1 MPENI
6 LTLPEHFSPVRR
18 CVTIEEIQGGDM
30 MNDRSWDRLSGLII
44 GAALGVVA
52 GILMAPGAG
61 EDTRGTLK
69 QKTQDSLDQFQS
81 SVRDIRDSLTQ
92 KGQTLFKKA
101 ITEIPLDDADMADS
115 NPHEDQGA

>member
-1 MPENI
+1 
-6 LTLPEHFSPVRR
+6 
-18 CVTIEEIQGGDM
+18 M

-52 GILMAPGAG
+52 GILMAPSTG

-101 ITEIPLDDADMADS
+101 VTEIPLDDADMADS
-115 NPHEDQGA
+115 DPHEDQGA